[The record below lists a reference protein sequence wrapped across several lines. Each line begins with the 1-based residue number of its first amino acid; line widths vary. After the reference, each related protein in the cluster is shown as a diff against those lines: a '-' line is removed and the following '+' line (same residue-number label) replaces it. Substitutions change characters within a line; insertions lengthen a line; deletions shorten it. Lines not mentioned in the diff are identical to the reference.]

1 MYKIIIAMLED
12 DMTPEQIA
20 VKLDLPVKQVRSI
33 EADYFE
39 FI

>member
-1 MYKIIIAMLED
+1 MYKMIIAMLED

-20 VKLDLPVKQVRSI
+20 AKLDLPVKQIRAI